1 MFPPCQM
8 EQVFLTHHVSVAD
21 SGHGN
26 KRPPEAERDRVEVVV
41 RIRLD
46 PLRVINWKDD
56 HDDGVGDHGDDHD
69 GSAPRNKL
77 II

>member
-1 MFPPCQM
+1 MGFETGTILKAFLPCQM

-26 KRPPEAERDRVEVVV
+26 ERPPEAEGDRVEVVV

-46 PLRVINWKDD
+46 PLSVINWKDD
-56 HDDGVGDHGDDHD
+56 HDDGVGDQFV
-69 GSAPRNKL
+69 
-77 II
+77 